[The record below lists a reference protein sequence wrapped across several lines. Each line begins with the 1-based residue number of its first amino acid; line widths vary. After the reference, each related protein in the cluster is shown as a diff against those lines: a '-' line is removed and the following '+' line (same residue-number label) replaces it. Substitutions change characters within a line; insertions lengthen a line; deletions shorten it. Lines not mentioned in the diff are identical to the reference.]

1 VSKSNLRFPA
11 IEFKQ
16 GENRTLYSFVAD
28 GKLLPSFAAISRIHR
43 DDSADVFGYQ
53 RQEVLSHIAEIRHY
67 LESPEA
73 MIPNA
78 VVIALNNSVRFEPA
92 VKQGESGGKNEY
104 SRLGE
109 LVIPFGLEIPDE
121 KKPGWIVDGQQR
133 IAAIRDADVSS
144 FPICVTA
151 FIARDDQEQREQFI
165 LVNTTKPLP
174 KSLIY
179 ELLPTTQMSLPTLL
193 NRRRFPAQMASR
205 LNYDPDSPLKGRIRT
220 VTNVEGVIQ
229 DNSVLK
235 MLENSLSDGALY
247 RFRDPNSGGGDL
259 ERMLGV
265 VKNFWSATA
274 ETFKEAWDLP
284 PTRSRLVH
292 GAGIVSMGFVMD
304 AIADRYH
311 DEDVIARQHF
321 LGDLEP
327 LRSICRWTNGFWDF
341 GPGAQRKWNE
351 IQNTSRDI
359 KLLANYLL
367 LQYRASV
374 WRNPSASS
382 RAINSLHGD

>member
-1 VSKSNLRFPA
+1 MRFPA
-11 IEFKQ
+11 IEFIQ
-16 GENRTLYSFVAD
+16 GEGRVLYSFVAD
-28 GKLLPSFAAISRIHR
+28 GKLLPNFATVSRIHR

-53 RQEVLSHIAEIRHY
+53 RPEVLSHIAEIRHY
-67 LESPEA
+67 IESPEA

-78 VVIALNNSVRFEPA
+78 VVIAFNNTVRFEPA
-92 VKQGESGGKNEY
+92 PLHRQSDDKHEY
-104 SRLGE
+104 SRLGD
-109 LVIPFGLEIPDE
+109 LVIPFGPDVADE

-133 IAAIRDADVSS
+133 IAAIRDAQVSS
-144 FPICVTA
+144 FPICITA

-193 NRRRFPAQMASR
+193 SRRRFPAQMASR
-205 LNYDPDSPLKGRIRT
+205 LNYDPDSPFKGRIRT
-220 VTNVEGVIQ
+220 VTNVAGVIQ

-247 RFRDPNSGGGDL
+247 RFRDPDSGGGDI
-259 ERMLGV
+259 ERMLGL
-265 VKNFWSATA
+265 VKNFWSAAA
-274 ETFKEAWDLP
+274 EIFKEAWDLT

-311 DEDVIARQHF
+311 DAPVVTKEHF
-321 LGDLEP
+321 ATDLEP
-327 LRSICRWTNGFWDF
+327 LRQICRWTNGFWDF

-374 WRNPSASS
+374 WRNPSASARES
-382 RAINSLHGD
+382 NAIHGV